1 MKTGL
6 HGPGLSAPR
15 APGPG
20 EPVRQAEGVLTA
32 TDSEIASGP
41 ATTSETTHNPATTP
55 GTASAKQI

>member
-41 ATTSETTHNPATTP
+41 ATTHNPATTP